1 MYQQLLNQQQQYFSR
16 GITKNLNW
24 RKQQLNQLLLLLNS
38 HEAELIE
45 ALKQDLAKPAFEA
58 LLSEIDYLR
67 SDIKHCLKKLSGWA
81 RPRRVATGLRT
92 FPSMAY
98 VQPEPYG
105 SVLIISAWNYP
116 LQLAL
121 APLVAVLSAGNCAV
135 VKPSELAAATSA
147 VIARLLPLYLDTEAV
162 VVVEGG
168 VAETTELLKL
178 PFDHIMYT
186 GNGQVGKIV
195 LRAAAE
201 HLTPVTLE
209 LGGKS
214 PVYVDSSADLKLTAQ
229 RIAWGK
235 WLNAGQTCIAPD
247 YILAH
252 KDIKEALLQ
261 ELQAQLLQMYGQEP
275 QLSADYGR
283 IINRRHVER
292 IQSYLQD
299 VEIYHGG
306 VVEPEQLYFSPT
318 LVSDP
323 AIDSRLMTEEIFGP
337 ILPVLSISGFD
348 AAVRYVRQRDKPL
361 SAYLF
366 SNNSDQQQQWVEQI
380 SSGSQCINDV
390 LMFMAVSEL
399 PFGGVG
405 PSGMGQYSGKAGF
418 EQFSHLK
425 SVLKRPLWPEL
436 PVRFA
441 PYADWK
447 RKVLSWLS

>member
-1 MYQQLLNQQQQYFSR
+1 MYQQVLSQQQQYFAS
-16 GITKNLNW
+16 GVTKDLNW
-24 RKQQLNQLLLLLNS
+24 RKQQLKQLQLLLSTHESELL
-38 HEAELIE
+38 H
-45 ALKQDLAKPAFEA
+45 ALQQDLGKPVFEA
-58 LLSEIDYLR
+58 MLSEINYLH
-67 SDIKHCLKKLSGWA
+67 SDIKHCLKQLNSWV
-81 RPRRVATGLRT
+81 RPRRVGTGLRT
-92 FPSMAY
+92 FPSMAFI
-98 VQPEPYG
+98 QPEPYG

-135 VKPSELAAATSA
+135 VKPSELAPATSA
-147 VIARLLPLYLDTEAV
+147 IMARLLPLYLDKEAIV
-162 VVVEGG
+162 VIEGG

-252 KDIKEALLQ
+252 KDIALPLA
-261 ELQAQLLQMYGQEP
+261 EEIKAQLHQMYGDDP
-275 QLSADYGR
+275 KLSPDYGR
-283 IINRRHVER
+283 IINQRHLQRVH
-292 IQSYLQD
+292 SYLD
-299 VEIYHGG
+299 RMNVFCGG
-306 VVEPEQLYFSPT
+306 VVDLEQLYFSPT
-318 LVSDP
+318 LVLDP
-323 AIDSRLMTEEIFGP
+323 PLDSPLMTEEIFGP
-337 ILPVLSISGFD
+337 VLPLISVSGFD
-348 AAVRYVRQRDKPL
+348 AAVRFVQKRDKPL

-366 SNNSDQQQQWVEQI
+366 SSNSAQQQQWVEQI

-425 SVLKRPLWPEL
+425 SVLKRPLWPEP

-447 RKVLSWLS
+447 RKVLGWLS

>member
-1 MYQQLLNQQQQYFSR
+1 MYQQVLNQQQQYFAS
-16 GITKNLNW
+16 GVTKDLGW
-24 RKQQLNQLLLLLNS
+24 RKQQLKQLQLLLS
-38 HEAELIE
+38 AHEAELLQ
-45 ALKQDLAKPAFEA
+45 ALQQDLGKPAFESM
-58 LLSEIDYLR
+58 LSEINYLHT
-67 SDIKHCLKKLSGWA
+67 DIKHCLKKLTSWA
-81 RPRRVATGLRT
+81 RPRRVSTGLRT
-92 FPSMAY
+92 FPSMAFI
-98 VQPEPYG
+98 QPEPYG
-105 SVLIISAWNYP
+105 CVLIISAWNYP

-135 VKPSELAAATSA
+135 VKPSELAPATSA
-147 VIARLLPLYLDTEAV
+147 IMARLLPLYLDKEAV
-162 VVVEGG
+162 IVIEGG
-168 VAETTELLKL
+168 VIETTELLKL

-214 PVYVDSSADLKLTAQ
+214 PVYVDNSADLRLTAQ

-252 KDIKEALLQ
+252 KDITEALLK
-261 ELQAQLLQMYGQEP
+261 EIHTQLLQMYGSDP
-275 QLSADYGR
+275 KLSPDYGR
-283 IINRRHVER
+283 IINQRHLQRV
-292 IQSYLQD
+292 QSYLD
-299 VEIYHGG
+299 GIEVYCGG
-306 VVEPEQLYFSPT
+306 AVDAEQLYFSPT
-318 LVSDP
+318 LVLDP
-323 AIDSRLMTEEIFGP
+323 PLDSRLMTEEIFGP
-337 ILPVLSISGFD
+337 VLPVLPVSSFD
-348 AAVRYVRQRDKPL
+348 AAVRFVQKRDKPL

-366 SNNSDQQQQWVEQI
+366 SNNSWQQQQWVEQI
-380 SSGSQCINDV
+380 SCGSQCINDV

-441 PYADWK
+441 PYAEWK
-447 RKVLSWLS
+447 RKVLGWLS

>member
-1 MYQQLLNQQQQYFSR
+1 MYQQLVSQQQQYFAS
-16 GITKNLNW
+16 GITKNLSW
-24 RKQQLNQLLLLLNS
+24 RKQQLKQLQLLLTTHESELL
-38 HEAELIE
+38 H
-45 ALKQDLAKPAFEA
+45 ALQQDLGKPAFEA
-58 LLSEIDYLR
+58 MLSEINYLHI
-67 SDIKHCLKKLSGWA
+67 DIKHCLKKLHSWA
-81 RPRRVATGLRT
+81 KPRRVSTGLRT
-92 FPSMAY
+92 FPSMAF

-135 VKPSELAAATSA
+135 VKPSELAPATSA
-147 VIARLLPLYLDTEAV
+147 VMARLLPLYLDKEAV
-162 VVVEGG
+162 AIVEGG
-168 VAETTELLKL
+168 VPETTELLKL

-214 PVYVDSSADLKLTAQ
+214 PVYVDSSADLTLTAQ

-252 KDIKEALLQ
+252 KDIAQALAEEIKTQLQ
-261 ELQAQLLQMYGQEP
+261 QMYGADP
-275 QLSADYGR
+275 KLSPDYGR
-283 IINRRHVER
+283 IINQRHLQRVH
-292 IQSYLQD
+292 SYLD
-299 VEIYHGG
+299 GMNVFCGG
-306 VVEPEQLYFSPT
+306 VIDAEQLYFSPT
-318 LVSDP
+318 LVLDP
-323 AIDSRLMTEEIFGP
+323 PLDSRLMTEEIFGP
-337 ILPVLSISGFD
+337 VLPLLSISGFD
-348 AAVRYVRQRDKPL
+348 AAVAFVQKRDKPL

-366 SNNSDQQQQWVEQI
+366 SNNSAQQQQWVDQI

-441 PYADWK
+441 PYASWK
-447 RKVLSWLS
+447 AKVLSWLS

>member
-1 MYQQLLNQQQQYFSR
+1 MYQQVLNQQQLYFAS

-24 RKQQLNQLLLLLNS
+24 RRQQLKQLQLLLTSHQSELLQ
-38 HEAELIE
+38 
-45 ALKQDLAKPAFEA
+45 ALQQDLAKPSFEA
-58 LLSEIDYLR
+58 MLSEINYLH
-67 SDIKHCLKKLSGWA
+67 SDIKHCLSKLKSWA
-81 RPRRVATGLRT
+81 KPRRVSTGLRT
-92 FPSMAY
+92 FPSMAFI
-98 VQPEPYG
+98 QPEPYG
-105 SVLIISAWNYP
+105 SILIISAWNYP

-135 VKPSELAAATSA
+135 LKPSELAPATSA
-147 VIARLLPLYLDTEAV
+147 IMARLLPLYLDKEAV
-162 VVVEGG
+162 VVIEGG

-252 KDIKEALLQ
+252 KDI
-261 ELQAQLLQMYGQEP
+261 AQSLADEIKVQLHQMYGADP
-275 QLSADYGR
+275 KLSPDYGR
-283 IINRRHVER
+283 IINQRHLKRV
-292 IQSYLQD
+292 QSYLD
-299 VEIYHGG
+299 GTNVYHGG
-306 VVEPEQLYFSPT
+306 EVDLEQLYFSPT
-318 LVSDP
+318 LVLDP
-323 AIDSRLMTEEIFGP
+323 PLESPLMTEEIFGP
-337 ILPVLSISGFD
+337 VLPLISIGGFD
-348 AAVRYVRQRDKPL
+348 AAVAFVQKRDKPL

-366 SNNSDQQQQWVEQI
+366 SNSSTQQQQWVEQI

-447 RKVLSWLS
+447 AKVLNWLS

>member
-1 MYQQLLNQQQQYFSR
+1 MYQQVLSQQQQYFAS
-16 GITKNLNW
+16 GVTKALSW
-24 RKQQLNQLLLLLNS
+24 RKQQLKQLKLLLSKHETELLQ
-38 HEAELIE
+38 
-45 ALKQDLAKPAFEA
+45 ALQQDLGKPAFEA
-58 LLSEIDYLR
+58 MLSEINYLHT
-67 SDIKHCLKKLSGWA
+67 DINHCLKKLSSWA
-81 RPRRVATGLRT
+81 KPRRVSTGLRT
-92 FPSMAY
+92 FPSMAF

-116 LQLAL
+116 LQLAV

-135 VKPSELAAATSA
+135 VKPSELAPATSA
-147 VIARLLPLYLDTEAV
+147 AIAKLLPLYLDPEAV
-162 VVVEGG
+162 AVIEGS
-168 VAETTELLKL
+168 VTETTELLKL

-252 KDIKEALLQ
+252 KDIVHALLQ
-261 ELQAQLLQMYGQEP
+261 EIHHQLLQMYGNDP
-275 QLSADYGR
+275 KLSPDYGR
-283 IINRRHVER
+283 IINQRHLQRV
-292 IQSYLQD
+292 QSYLDQIE
-299 VEIYHGG
+299 VYCGG
-306 VVEPEQLYFSPT
+306 VVDAEQRYLSPT
-318 LVSDP
+318 LVLDP
-323 AIDSRLMTEEIFGP
+323 PLDSLLMTEEIFGP
-337 ILPVLSISGFD
+337 VLPVLTISSFD
-348 AAVRYVRQRDKPL
+348 AAVGFVLQRDKPL

-366 SNNSDQQQQWVEQI
+366 SNNSTQQQQWVEQI

-441 PYADWK
+441 PYASWK
-447 RKVLSWLS
+447 AKVLSWLS

>member
-1 MYQQLLNQQQQYFSR
+1 MYQQVLNQQQQYFSS
-16 GITKNLNW
+16 GITKNLSW
-24 RKQQLNQLLLLLNS
+24 RKQQLQQLQLLLSTHESELLQ
-38 HEAELIE
+38 
-45 ALKQDLAKPAFEA
+45 ALQQDLGKPVFEA
-58 LLSEIDYLR
+58 LLSEINYLHT
-67 SDIKHCLKKLSGWA
+67 DIKHCLKQLNNWA
-81 RPRRVATGLRT
+81 RPRRVSTGLRT
-92 FPSMAY
+92 FPSMAF

-135 VKPSELAAATSA
+135 VKPSELAPATSA
-147 VIARLLPLYLDTEAV
+147 IMARLLPLYLDKEAV
-162 VVVEGG
+162 VVIEGG
-168 VAETTELLKL
+168 VTETTELLKL
-178 PFDHIMYT
+178 SFDHIMYT

-252 KDIKEALLQ
+252 KDIAQPLAEEIKLQ
-261 ELQAQLLQMYGQEP
+261 LQQMYGDDP
-275 QLSADYGR
+275 KLSPDYGR
-283 IINRRHVER
+283 IINQRHLQRVR
-292 IQSYLQD
+292 SYLEGMK
-299 VEIYHGG
+299 VFCGG
-306 VVEPEQLYFSPT
+306 VVDLEQLYFSPT
-318 LVSDP
+318 LVVDP
-323 AIDSRLMTEEIFGP
+323 PLDSALMTEEIFGP
-337 ILPVLSISGFD
+337 VLPLIAVSGFD
-348 AAVRYVRQRDKPL
+348 AAVRFVQKRDKPL

-366 SNNSDQQQQWVEQI
+366 SNSSSQQHQWVEQI

-425 SVLKRPLWPEL
+425 SVLKRPLWAEL

-447 RKVLSWLS
+447 RRVLAWLS

>member
-1 MYQQLLNQQQQYFSR
+1 MYQQILTQQQQYFSS
-16 GITKNLNW
+16 GVTKNLHW
-24 RKQQLNQLLLLLNS
+24 RKQQLMQLQLLLTR
-38 HEAELIE
+38 HEAELLD

-58 LLSEIDYLR
+58 LLSEINYLH
-67 SDIKHCLKKLSGWA
+67 SDIKHCLKHLTSWA
-81 RPRRVATGLRT
+81 KPRRVGTGLRT
-92 FPSMAY
+92 FPSMAF

-116 LQLAL
+116 LQLTL
-121 APLVAVLSAGNCAV
+121 APLVAVLSAGNCAI
-135 VKPSELAAATSA
+135 VKPSELAPATSA
-147 VIARLLPLYLDTEAV
+147 IIARLLPLYLDKDAV

-168 VAETTELLKL
+168 VTETTELLKL

-214 PVYVDSSADLKLTAQ
+214 PVYVDSSADLTLTAQ

-252 KDIKEALLQ
+252 KDIAQPLAEAIK
-261 ELQAQLLQMYGQEP
+261 AQWQQMYGADAK
-275 QLSADYGR
+275 LSPDYGR
-283 IINRRHVER
+283 VINQRHLSRLHSFLEGIEVYAGGEMDAAEL
-292 IQSYLQD
+292 YL
-299 VEIYHGG
+299 
-306 VVEPEQLYFSPT
+306 SPT
-318 LVSDP
+318 LVLNP
-323 AIDSRLMTEEIFGP
+323 PLDSRLMTEEIFGP
-337 ILPVLSISGFD
+337 LLPVLTVSGFD
-348 AAVRYVRQRDKPL
+348 AALHFIRQRDKPL

-366 SNNSDQQQQWVEQI
+366 SNNSAQQQQWIDQI

-418 EQFSHLK
+418 DQFSHLK

-441 PYADWK
+441 PYAQWK
-447 RKVLSWLS
+447 SKVLAWLS

>member
-1 MYQQLLNQQQQYFSR
+1 MYQELLSQQQEFFAS
-16 GITKNLNW
+16 GVTKSLSW
-24 RKQQLNQLLLLLNS
+24 RKQQLKQLQLLLTAHETELLQ
-38 HEAELIE
+38 
-45 ALKQDLAKPAFEA
+45 ALQQDLAKPAFEA
-58 LLSEIDYLR
+58 LLSEINYLH
-67 SDIKHCLKKLSGWA
+67 SDIKHCLKKLNSWA
-81 RPRRVATGLRT
+81 RPRRVSTGLRT
-92 FPSMAY
+92 FPSMAF

-135 VKPSELAAATSA
+135 VKPSELAPATSA
-147 VIARLLPLYLDTEAV
+147 IMARLLPLYLDPQAV

-168 VAETTELLKL
+168 VPETTELLKL

-214 PVYVDSSADLKLTAQ
+214 PVYVDNSADLKLTAQ

-252 KDIKEALLQ
+252 KDICQALA
-261 ELQAQLLQMYGQEP
+261 EEIKAQLQQMYGADP
-275 QLSADYGR
+275 KLSPDYGR
-283 IINRRHVER
+283 MINTRHLQRV
-292 IQSYLQD
+292 QAYLD
-299 VEIYHGG
+299 GVAVYCGG
-306 VVEPEQLYFSPT
+306 VTDAGQLYFSPT
-318 LVSDP
+318 LVLDP
-323 AIDSRLMTEEIFGP
+323 PLDSRLMTEEIFGP
-337 ILPVLSISGFD
+337 VLPILSINSFD
-348 AAVRYVRQRDKPL
+348 AAVRFVQKRDKPL

-366 SNNSDQQQQWVEQI
+366 SNNSTHQQQWVEQI

-425 SVLKRPLWPEL
+425 SVLKRPLWPEP

-441 PYADWK
+441 PYAEWK
-447 RKVLSWLS
+447 RKVLGWLS

>member
-1 MYQQLLNQQQQYFSR
+1 MYQHVLEQQQQYFAT
-16 GITKNLNW
+16 GATKNLSW
-24 RKQQLNQLLLLLNS
+24 RKQQLKQLQLLLTSHQDELLK
-38 HEAELIE
+38 
-45 ALKQDLAKPAFEA
+45 ALQHDLSKPAFEA
-58 LLSEIDYLR
+58 MLSEIDYLH
-67 SDIKHCLKKLSGWA
+67 SDIKHCLNKLDNWA
-81 RPRRVATGLRT
+81 RPRRVGTGLRT
-92 FPSMAY
+92 FPSMAF

-116 LQLAL
+116 LQLTL

-135 VKPSELAAATSA
+135 LKPSELAPATSA
-147 VIARLLPLYLDTEAV
+147 IMARLLPLYLDKEAV
-162 VVVEGG
+162 IVIEGG

-252 KDIKEALLQ
+252 KDIAQALA
-261 ELQAQLLQMYGQEP
+261 EEIKAQLQQMYGADP
-275 QLSADYGR
+275 QLSPDYGR
-283 IINRRHVER
+283 IINLRHLQR
-292 IQSYLQD
+292 LQSYLD
-299 VEIYHGG
+299 GMHLFCGG
-306 VVEPEQLYFSPT
+306 STDPEQLYFSPT
-318 LVSDP
+318 VVLDP
-323 AIDSRLMTEEIFGP
+323 PLDSRLMTEEIFGP
-337 ILPVLSISGFD
+337 VLPLLSTSSFD
-348 AAVRYVRQRDKPL
+348 AAVTFVQKRDKPL
-361 SAYLF
+361 AAYLF
-366 SNNSDQQQQWVEQI
+366 SNNSNQQQQWIDRI

-441 PYADWK
+441 PYASWK
-447 RKVLSWLS
+447 AKVLSWLS